1 MPGSEAVAA
10 DAHVPSYYSVIDTRA
25 DEYGAHFHPP
35 LRVVGYF
42 KYVPKFP
49 CY

>member
-1 MPGSEAVAA
+1 MTGSKAVAAA

-25 DEYGAHFHPP
+25 DEYGAHLHPP

-42 KYVPKFP
+42 
-49 CY
+49 